1 MGREMNEKIT
11 IQVFCEI
18 NPSEDL
24 EKIKTSIFNLFPDLK
39 IKIQENRLSGSSNDI
54 ELLSKVIKSIKNRQ
68 TVSVLSRIMKTN
80 MAENSTWFYLNKQAA
95 FVDVIALCND
105 ADESA
110 LGPIKIVLN
119 SNNIEEIIENMAFG

>member
-39 IKIQENRLSGSSNDI
+39 IKIQENRLSGSSNNI

>member
-68 TVSVLSRIMKTN
+68 TTNVLSRIMKSN

-95 FVDVIALCND
+95 FVDVIAL
-105 ADESA
+105 
-110 LGPIKIVLN
+110 
-119 SNNIEEIIENMAFG
+119 

>member
-1 MGREMNEKIT
+1 MNEKIT

-80 MAENSTWFYLNKQAA
+80 MEENSTWFYLNKQAA
-95 FVDVIALCND
+95 FVDVIALCNE

-119 SNNIEEIIENMAFG
+119 SNNIEEIIENVAFG

>member
-24 EKIKTSIFNLFPDLK
+24 EKIKTSTFNLFPDLK

-95 FVDVIALCND
+95 FVDVIALCNE

-119 SNNIEEIIENMAFG
+119 SNNIEEIIENVAFG

>member
-1 MGREMNEKIT
+1 MNEKIT

-119 SNNIEEIIENMAFG
+119 SNNIEEIIENVAFG

>member
-24 EKIKTSIFNLFPDLK
+24 EKIKSSILNLFPDLK

>member
-1 MGREMNEKIT
+1 MNQKIMVQ
-11 IQVFCEI
+11 IFCEI

-68 TVSVLSRIMKTN
+68 TINVLSRIMKSN

-95 FVDVIALCND
+95 FVDVVALCNE

-119 SNNIEEIIENMAFG
+119 SNNIEEIIENLASD

>member
-1 MGREMNEKIT
+1 MNEKIA

-18 NPSEDL
+18 NPSENL
-24 EKIKTSIFNLFPDLK
+24 EKIKTSVFNLFPDLK
-39 IKIQENRLSGSSNDI
+39 IKIQKNRLSGSSNDI
-54 ELLSKVIKSIKNRQ
+54 ELLSKVIKSMKNRQ
-68 TVSVLSRIMKTN
+68 TTNVLSRIMKSN
-80 MAENSTWFYLNKQAA
+80 MTDNSTWFYLNKQAA
-95 FVDVIALCND
+95 FVNVVALCNE